1 MNLDNQL
8 LYIYLGG
15 ITHITL
21 WLFYKKLKNTPTY
34 LVLLILTIFIAMF
47 GFFNLDRESLKMKN
61 GNAAEWTFFPLLFMI
76 YYLILRQIFLRIYGN
91 EPLMTGYMQSS
102 WEQGEYRKLHIG
114 DAFFTILTLILP
126 FLTTLIFN

>member
-8 LYIYLGG
+8 LYILLGG
-15 ITHITL
+15 ITQLLL
-21 WLFYKKLKNTPTY
+21 WLSYKMLKNNKVY
-34 LVLLILTIFIAMF
+34 LICLSVTILIAYF
-47 GFFNLDRESLKMKN
+47 GYLNLSRPSLKMIN

-76 YYLILRQIFLRIYGN
+76 YYWLFRRLFLLIFGN

-102 WEQGEYRKLHIG
+102 WEQGEYRKLHMG

-126 FLTTLIFN
+126 FLTTLLFN

>member
-8 LYIYLGG
+8 LYILLGG
-15 ITHITL
+15 ITQLLL
-21 WLFYKKLKNTPTY
+21 WLSYKMLKNNKVY
-34 LVLLILTIFIAMF
+34 LICLSVTILIAYF
-47 GFFNLDRESLKMKN
+47 GYLNLSRPSLKMIN

-76 YYLILRQIFLRIYGN
+76 YYWLLRRLFLLIFGN

-102 WEQGEYRKLHIG
+102 WEQGEYRKLHMG

-126 FLTTLIFN
+126 FLTTLLFN

>member
-91 EPLMTGYMQSS
+91 EPLMTG
-102 WEQGEYRKLHIG
+102 
-114 DAFFTILTLILP
+114 
-126 FLTTLIFN
+126 

>member
-1 MNLDNQL
+1 MNLDNQS
-8 LYIYLGG
+8 LYIFLGG

-21 WLFYKKLKNTPTY
+21 WLFYKKLKNIPTY

-47 GFFNLDRESLKMKN
+47 GFFNWDRESLKMKN

-126 FLTTLIFN
+126 FLTSLIFN